1 LPFAHIN
8 LFHKRIPS
16 CCIDCAGRDLGVVID
31 ITFAGTVCAK
41 PLKVTEGNRMQF
53 LFHSLQRRK
62 KMILEILIVD
72 DDQTMLDLL
81 EMFLGGCGYNLTRAT
96 DAEQA
101 VRSLDDRDFDLVIT
115 DLQMGCTSGFDVI
128 QKVKNINTKKL
139 IHKTVVIMITSCCDG
154 QCEDEALRRG
164 ADFFLLKPFSMIDLL
179 ERIQPQEMKQLYL
192 TASTFRPERNG
203 QQVSGYFTKC

>member
-1 LPFAHIN
+1 
-8 LFHKRIPS
+8 
-16 CCIDCAGRDLGVVID
+16 
-31 ITFAGTVCAK
+31 
-41 PLKVTEGNRMQF
+41 
-53 LFHSLQRRK
+53 
-62 KMILEILIVD
+62 MILEILIVD
-72 DDQTMLDLL
+72 DDQMMLDLL
-81 EMFLGGCGYNLTRAT
+81 EMFLSGCGYKPTRAT

-101 VRSLDDRDFDLVIT
+101 AKALDDRDFDLVIT

-139 IHKTVVIMITSCCDG
+139 IHKTVVIMLTSCCDG

-192 TASTFRPERNG
+192 PASTFRPERNV
-203 QQVSGYFTKC
+203 QQVSG

>member
-1 LPFAHIN
+1 
-8 LFHKRIPS
+8 
-16 CCIDCAGRDLGVVID
+16 
-31 ITFAGTVCAK
+31 
-41 PLKVTEGNRMQF
+41 
-53 LFHSLQRRK
+53 
-62 KMILEILIVD
+62 MILEILIVD
-72 DDQTMLDLL
+72 DDQMMLDLL